1 MKQKTND
8 AMTLSFGFNQI
19 LDTDIDIP
27 GAIACDRNSLCERFM
42 RISTG
47 TICPSADA
55 PLYAGNDQALV
66 FTALNVASY
75 NCTTD
80 SIDVNPFPGADAD
93 WVSGL
98 LIATALP
105 AALWMQHRFV
115 LHAAAVVPKGSTHAV
130 AIAGASGAGKS
141 FMAKQLLDQGAQLLA
156 DDSVALETSG
166 SAIVASGLPGGV
178 HRAISGEK
186 ERQFE
191 RVSEARSATSA
202 PLGAIIILDGFAT
215 EFECSELNKLDAIT
229 HIIAHQHRPRI
240 PAALGRIGPV
250 LAQAASVAERVP
262 VNIWRRSKDALRLS
276 SIEQEMLTG
285 LLGT

>member
-1 MKQKTND
+1 
-8 AMTLSFGFNQI
+8 MTLSFGFNQI
-19 LDTDIDIP
+19 FDTDIDIP
-27 GAIACDRNSLCERFM
+27 GALSRGGNALCERFM
-42 RISTG
+42 RINTG

-66 FTALNVASY
+66 FTASKVASY
-75 NCTTD
+75 HCTAD
-80 SIDVNPFPGADAD
+80 SIEVNPFPGADAD

-105 AALWMQHRFV
+105 AALWMQNRFV

-141 FMAKQLLDQGAQLLA
+141 FMAKQLLDQGAHLLA
-156 DDSVALETSG
+156 DDSVALETNGSG
-166 SAIVASGLPGGV
+166 IVASGLPGGV
-178 HRAISGEK
+178 HSPIAGEK
-186 ERQFE
+186 ERRFE

-215 EFECSELNKLDAIT
+215 EFESSVLNKMDAVT

-240 PAALGRIGPV
+240 PAALGRVGLV
-250 LAQAASVAERVP
+250 LAQAALIAERIP
-262 VNIWRRSKDALRLS
+262 VGIWRRSKDTLQLS
-276 SIEQEMLTG
+276 SAEQKMLTG
-285 LLGT
+285 LFGS